1 MPRWRLKCQK
11 KTHRFHF
18 SLATNG
24 SEDGYNIHGYFNR
37 ENDDHPVDVRFTN
50 PFGPAFSA
58 TPTLRA
64 PHVYHVDLS
73 ADPNKQI
80 LIVITHW

>member
-1 MPRWRLKCQK
+1 M
-11 KTHRFHF
+11 
-18 SLATNG
+18 A
-24 SEDGYNIHGYFNR
+24 YIHGYFHR

-80 LIVITHW
+80 LIVTTLW